1 MTYSKIFFLA
11 LSLASLNVF
20 GITDTTIVQTFTFE
34 AQNNP
39 ATAYESPGR
48 RWFQFPASN
57 NGVSYQKILMYHT
70 LKCFSDGTAGNL
82 GYPCGEWDYLTY
94 NNLFEH
100 TGNLDSTLY
109 NHPHFLLANQNFI
122 SSGIRNTP
130 AYNIQQIEQQIP
142 TSTPLGN
149 NTFAQIGNGSS
160 TITALTTDQ
169 SKKIQWIYTSS
180 ELSAAGLTPG
190 NVWQLTIP
198 NAGQFGTIEQLTIR
212 YRESSTSSLTNFT
225 TEPMNIL
232 YQGDYTFQSGGDH
245 VIAFAQPL
253 IWNGIDNIIFEFS
266 YLPSSNLGAIFAST
280 PSLNAC
286 VSSAGENK
294 FIRFDGND
302 EIRLFANAFAAVSNE
317 VTVSFWLRGNEQF
330 QPENGTC
337 FEGRTQENFRVL
349 NTHLPWSNSRVYW
362 DAGQTGGGYDRIDKL
377 ANPANFETNWNY
389 WTFTKNNSTGEMK
402 IYLNGQLWHSGTN
415 LTKSMSGIVQF
426 SIGAACTWSNYY
438 RGDMDEFTLFNKALS
453 ESEIVELMNVG
464 PQESSSYYA
473 QLQFHYTFNNDN
485 NMLAIDESPNGFHG
499 QILGNP
505 EHISHELFYSNIQ
518 IESSTPNI
526 ILGQGDFDIT
536 LTPVIYN
543 QHLYDAPVSLA
554 TYTINNHA
562 PTLSGLSEVFIP
574 RTGYTYNSLGEIIDS
589 TSFDLDYTLNNDTL
603 FYYGFPYE
611 VINRFELGRFITPY
625 GIQLDM
631 GEGWTWVFD
640 VTDFAP
646 LLRDSVELEAGNWQE
661 LLDLKFVFIEGTPAR
676 NVSRIQNVWQGN
688 WGLGGFNSAIQPKS
702 YVLLPNESSAKLKT
716 TVTGHGFGTGNNCG
730 EFCYNTHRL
739 KVNGSEQ
746 FSWEIMQECDENPL
760 YPQGGTWIYARAA
773 WCPGAP
779 GRTEEFELTPFITNN
794 QINIE
799 YEITDDPY
807 GNYVTETQLIT
818 YGPNNHSVDVEIDQ
832 VLAPSNWLIHSR
844 FNPMCDNPKIII
856 RNKGTNPITQCTIK
870 YGVSGETQ
878 ETFEWTG
885 NLGFMESEVV
895 ELTAINSNLWYND
908 QSSTGTFLFDIELTG
923 DQNLSNNHASSSF
936 TRPPVYTYLPN
947 TDNNKLIVIFRTNTA
962 YWENSYT
969 LYDIND
975 NVVFT
980 KNFSAGN
987 TTYRD
992 TLELNAGCYR
1002 FHIQDNDGDGL
1013 SFFANSDGNGYCNLD
1028 RVSGAYFKQFE
1039 NDFGQGIDHYFY
1051 WNTNL
1056 VSTDEIENTS
1066 PQVTLVPNPSTD
1078 ATRCYISGFDK
1089 RVDWV
1094 LYNSNGQVVRNGNVT
1109 RLNPYDPIIIQRESL
1124 TAGLYFIRVSDAKH
1138 SHTSKLIF
1146 E

>member
-1 MTYSKIFFLA
+1 MKQFLFCILTVTFCAVKSYSQQ
-11 LSLASLNVF
+11 
-20 GITDTTIVQTFTFE
+20 DTTVIQTFTFE

-57 NGVSYQKILMYHT
+57 NGISYQKILMYHT

-109 NHPHFLLANQNFI
+109 NHPHFLLGNQNFA
-122 SSGIRNTP
+122 SSGIRSTP

-142 TSTPLGN
+142 TTTPAGN
-149 NTFAQIGNGSS
+149 NTFISIGNGSA
-160 TITALTTDQ
+160 TINALESQ
-169 SKKIQWIYTSS
+169 QLKKFQWIYTAND
-180 ELSAAGLTPG
+180 LLAAGLSAG
-190 NVWQLTIP
+190 NIWQLTLP
-198 NAGQFGTIEQLTIR
+198 DNAQFGTVHQLKIR
-212 YRESSTSSLTNFT
+212 YRETTASSLTNFINQ
-225 TEPMNIL
+225 PMATL
-232 YQGDYTFQSGGDH
+232 YEGDYTFQAGGDH

-253 IWNGIDNIIFEFS
+253 IWGGIENILIEFS
-266 YLPSSNLGAIFAST
+266 YEPSPNLGTVFTST
-280 PSLNAC
+280 PSLNSC
-286 VSSAGENK
+286 ISATGNNK

-302 EIRLFANAFAAVSNE
+302 EIRLFANAFSNVSNE
-317 VTVSFWLRGNEQF
+317 VTVSFWLRGNEAF

-337 FEGRTQENFRVL
+337 FEGRSQENFRVL

-362 DAGQTGGGYDRIDKL
+362 DAGQTGGGYDRIDNL
-377 ANPANFETNWNY
+377 ANPSTYETNWNY
-389 WTFTKNNSTGEMK
+389 WTFTKNNGTGEMK
-402 IYLNGQLWHSGTN
+402 IYLNGQLWHSGSN
-415 LTKSMSGIVQF
+415 LTKSMAGIVQF

-438 RGDMDEFTLFNKALS
+438 RGDMDEFTLFNKALT
-453 ESEIVELMNVG
+453 EGEILSLMNVG
-464 PQESSSYYA
+464 PQESDASYSN
-473 QLQFHYTFNNDN
+473 LQFYYTFNNDTD
-485 NMLAIDESPNGFHG
+485 MLAIDESPNGYHG

-505 EHISHELFYSNIQ
+505 EHIAHDLFYSNIVAE
-518 IESSTPNI
+518 ISTPDVVF
-526 ILGQGDFDIT
+526 GQGDFNIT
-536 LTPVIYN
+536 LTPVIYD
-543 QHLYDAPVSLA
+543 QYIYDAPVSLA
-554 TYTINNHA
+554 TYSINNHA
-562 PTLSGLSEVFIP
+562 PALAALSSVYLP
-574 RTGYTYNSLGEIIDS
+574 RTGYTFNPQGLAIDS
-589 TSFDLDYTLNNDTL
+589 TAFEPEYTLNNDTL

-611 VINRFELGRFITPY
+611 VINRYELGRFITPY

-646 LLRDSVELEAGNWQE
+646 FLRDSVELEAGNWQE

-676 NVSRIQNVWQGN
+676 EVSRVQNVWQGN
-688 WGLGGFNSAIQPKS
+688 WGLGGFNAAIQPKT
-702 YVLLPNESSAKLKT
+702 YTLLPNESSAKLRT
-716 TVTGHGFGTGNNCG
+716 TLTGHGFGTGNNCG
-730 EFCYNTHRL
+730 EFCYNTHSL

-779 GRTEEFELTPFITNN
+779 GRTEEFELTPFLNNN
-794 QINIE
+794 QVNIE

-818 YGPNNHSVDVEIDQ
+818 YGPNNHSVDAEIDQ

-856 RNKGTNPITQCTIK
+856 RNKGTNPLTQCTIK
-870 YGVSGETQ
+870 YGVAGESQ
-878 ETFEWTG
+878 ESFEWTG

-895 ELTAINSNLWYND
+895 ELTALNSNLWYNS
-908 QSSTGTFLFDIELTG
+908 QSNVGTFLFDLELAS
-923 DQNLSNNHASSSF
+923 DENMSNNHAASAFS
-936 TRPPVYTYLPN
+936 RPPVYSYLPN
-947 TDNNKLIVIFRTNTA
+947 TDNNKMIVIFRTNAA

-975 NVVFT
+975 NIIFT
-980 KNFSAGN
+980 RNFSAGN

-1002 FHIQDNDGDGL
+1002 FHIQDNGGDGL

-1028 RVSGAYFKQFE
+1028 RVAGAYFKQFE
-1039 NDFGQGIDHYFY
+1039 NDFGQSIDQYFY

-1056 VSTDEIENTS
+1056 VSTEELPS
-1066 PQVTLVPNPSTD
+1066 VEASMTLVPNPSTD
-1078 ATRCYISGFDK
+1078 GVRCFAAGFDK
-1089 RVDWV
+1089 TVEWS
-1094 LYNSNGQVVRNGNVT
+1094 LFNSSGQLVRSGKEV
-1109 RLNPYDPIIIQRESL
+1109 RINPYDPIVITRGSL
-1124 TAGLYFIRVSDAKH
+1124 NSGLYFIRVNDQLRSR
-1138 SHTSKLIF
+1138 TEKLIF